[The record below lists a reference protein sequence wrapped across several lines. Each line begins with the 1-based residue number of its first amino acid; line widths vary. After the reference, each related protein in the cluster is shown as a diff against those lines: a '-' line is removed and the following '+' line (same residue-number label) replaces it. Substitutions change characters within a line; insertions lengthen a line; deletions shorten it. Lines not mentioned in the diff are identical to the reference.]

1 MDVMDHADRF
11 ADRGPTTW
19 HAREKSPLI
28 MVHFLFEIP
37 LLKLLTFHTESFA
50 FISVSEVGLSF
61 SLFVQRLPRF
71 RLELC

>member
-1 MDVMDHADRF
+1 
-11 ADRGPTTW
+11 
-19 HAREKSPLI
+19 